1 MYRHC
6 IANVPRNVYLCLY
19 YFCKTRISA
28 ATGMTTCL
36 SLFIAFGDMNR
47 IFPFAFILS
56 AVLFACSGD
65 QGLNNKLLVN
75 HTPFVQH
82 IFHSDDSLLH
92 GITFGMN
99 KADVKKSAT
108 HNDSLSLEESDYLF
122 YEGKFDA
129 THYYTYE
136 CSFDS
141 AGLYALTLDIYLT
154 SDESGTGVFQDVT
167 AYFTE
172 KYGPAE
178 DDGYSL
184 TWTLKNTR
192 RPFRI
197 ELREDTE
204 YPYGKVTMDCYDLS
218 FVPEDPGTSTQD
230 SLFLPEEI

>member
-1 MYRHC
+1 M
-6 IANVPRNVYLCLY
+6 P
-19 YFCKTRISA
+19 TS
-28 ATGMTTCL
+28 L
-36 SLFIAFGDMNR
+36 SLLIAFGDMNR
-47 IFPFAFILS
+47 NFPFAFILS
-56 AVLFACSGD
+56 VVLLACSGD
-65 QGLNNKLLVN
+65 AALNNKLLVN
-75 HTPFVQH
+75 HSPFVQY

-99 KADVKKSAT
+99 KAEVKKAAIQ
-108 HNDSLSLEESDYLF
+108 HDSLSVEEPDYLF

-129 THYYTYE
+129 TQYYTYE

-141 AGLYALTLDIYLT
+141 AGMYALTLDIYLT
-154 SDESGTGVFQDVT
+154 ADESGTGIFQDVT

-172 KYGPAE
+172 KYGAAE

-218 FVPEDPGTSTQD
+218 FVPEDPETSTQD